1 MNYRKLGRSDLH
13 VSEIGFGCM
22 SLSRN
27 QENNTRLIHKAIDQG
42 INFFD
47 TADRYDKG
55 WNETSLG
62 RALKGKRD
70 EIIIATKVG
79 HQWNESEGN
88 WEWRPTKQHIIKAV
102 DNSLDRLQTDRI
114 DLYQLHGGT
123 TEDPIDDIIE
133 AFERLQSMGK
143 IRYYGISSIRP
154 NVIREYIH
162 RSEIKSVMMQYS
174 IIDRRPEEKCLDQ
187 LLQSEISVIARGT
200 LAKGLLIDK
209 PPAGTL
215 GYKKEDI
222 KQLQRLL
229 KETGNAVGASVQYVL
244 RHPAVATALTGIRTE
259 GQLNDI
265 LSGYNSNFPV
275 KIFGILTN
283 LLKPNRYQNHR

>member
-244 RHPAVATALTGIRTE
+244 RHPTVATALTGIRTE

>member
-1 MNYRKLGRSDLH
+1 MNYRKLRRSDLH